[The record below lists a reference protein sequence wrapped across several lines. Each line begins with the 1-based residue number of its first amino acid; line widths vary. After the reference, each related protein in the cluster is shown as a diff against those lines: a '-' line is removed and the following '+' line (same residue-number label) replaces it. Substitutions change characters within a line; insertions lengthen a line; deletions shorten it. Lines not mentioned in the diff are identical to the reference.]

1 METKRLSEKAAKA
14 AAKTADDLKNVP
26 SMLRDRSTGLLQ
38 MAGQLRDRPMPVLVT
53 TRRRPMWQS
62 ATLWF
67 AGGMAIAAALGYFF
81 DRQRGSARRHM
92 AYDKAMAT
100 GRDVQRWSGKKA
112 RHLRNQA
119 MGTMAEINAS
129 DTETEPGRSST
140 REFG

>member
-38 MAGQLRDRPMPVLVT
+38 MAGQLRDRPMPVVVT
-53 TRRRPMWQS
+53 KPRRPMWQS

-67 AGGMAIAAALGYFF
+67 AGGMAIAAAMGYFF

-92 AYDKAMAT
+92 AYDKVMAT
-100 GRDVQRWSGKKA
+100 SRDMQQWSGKKA
-112 RHLRNQA
+112 RHLRNKA
-119 MGTMAEINAS
+119 MGTVAEMKSSS
-129 DTETEPGRSST
+129 DEMESRPAST
-140 REFG
+140 RELG